1 MEADSNVEQTTD
13 VVTQNEAATPQAEET
28 TTTTTTTETA
38 ESAPLTLDDALAKAL
53 KPEEGNADIELPQ
66 ADKPKE
72 LEALQPKEHWEKS
85 EKDIFAKLPDDET
98 KKAFLEIRRKADA
111 KITENA
117 QAKSA
122 YDGFVNKIKPFGVD
136 SPEKLLPMVEYYHRV
151 ETDYQRNPI
160 AVIEFLASQKGIDL
174 KKHYAGQA
182 QTQAPAATDDE
193 WVDPRTAKLE
203 KTVEELQA
211 ERQREKQAKEQEIKN
226 AVNKEI
232 TEFSQTKDDSGNP
245 KFPHFERLRGEM
257 SLLLNAGKAQ
267 TMEDAYNL
275 AMRLDPELYQQ
286 QLEQKIKAEREAEEA
301 ARREEVKKATTAGRH
316 LSGTG
321 ASRAAP
327 KIRTLDDAL
336 SAALNS

>member
-1 MEADSNVEQTTD
+1 MEADSNVEQTTE
-13 VVTQNEAATPQAEET
+13 VVTQNEAATPQTEET
-28 TTTTTTTETA
+28 TTTTENT

-53 KPEEGNADIELPQ
+53 KPEAEAPATTEPQ
-66 ADKPKE
+66 ATEKPVV
-72 LEALQPKEHWEKS
+72 EALQPKEHWEKS

-98 KKAFLEIRRKADA
+98 KKAFLEIRRKADQ

-122 YDGFVNKIKPFGVD
+122 LDNFVSKIKPFGVD
-136 SPEKLLPMVEYYHRV
+136 SPEKLLPMVEYYSRV
-151 ETDYQRNPI
+151 EADYQKNPM

-174 KKHYAGQA
+174 KKHYSGQ
-182 QTQAPAATDDE
+182 QQVQQPADDE
-193 WVDPRTAKLE
+193 WVDPRTAQLE
-203 KTVEELQA
+203 KTVEELKA
-211 ERQREKQAKEQEIKN
+211 ERQRELQAREQEIKN

-232 TEFSQTKDDSGNP
+232 TEFSQTKDDSGNL

-321 ASRAAP
+321 AARAAP

-336 SAALNS
+336 SVALNS